1 MRVSSGN
8 KPKPIENEDQ
18 TFSGANET
26 ITSIGTDF
34 NESIDLKDIKI
45 NLKKSDSE
53 INEKIENGNNFI
65 IAELNIKK
73 EDINKDIRII
83 NSYEECL
90 RKVYPNEK
98 LKEEFKNEEEIK
110 QCEIK
115 INEKLIPFN
124 YFHKFAKEGKYI
136 IKYSFKNNLTKT
148 NFMFYGCDKLTNLNL
163 SNFITKNVINMN
175 CMFYKCSSITNID
188 LSKFNTENV
197 INMNHMFCKCSSL
210 TYLNLSNFNTQKVKY
225 MMSMFFGCS
234 SLAKIDLSKFNT
246 QNVSN
251 MIWIFSGCSSL
262 LKDNVLTKDNK
273 ILEEF

>member
-1 MRVSSGN
+1 MEVSSGN

-73 EDINKDIRII
+73 EDINKDIGII

-148 NFMFYGCDKLTNLNL
+148 NFMFYGCDKLT
-163 SNFITKNVINMN
+163 KN
-175 CMFYKCSSITNID
+175 NIIVQD
-188 LSKFNTENV
+188 KR
-197 INMNHMFCKCSSL
+197 
-210 TYLNLSNFNTQKVKY
+210 
-225 MMSMFFGCS
+225 
-234 SLAKIDLSKFNT
+234 
-246 QNVSN
+246 
-251 MIWIFSGCSSL
+251 
-262 LKDNVLTKDNK
+262 
-273 ILEEF
+273 ILEKLNN

>member
-34 NESIDLKDIKI
+34 NESIDLTDIKI

-73 EDINKDIRII
+73 EDINKDIGII

-90 RKVYPNEK
+90 RKVYP
-98 LKEEFKNEEEIK
+98 
-110 QCEIK
+110 
-115 INEKLIPFN
+115 NEKLIPFN

-175 CMFYKCSSITNID
+175 CMFYKCSSIINID